1 MNSGLFLSVNNDLV
15 DESTEAF
22 GSYNMN
28 QTFIWNYRLFC
39 IVFIQ
44 FEFDVSIF
52 LIYRLGVYMQCYPI

>member
-1 MNSGLFLSVNNDLV
+1 MN
-15 DESTEAF
+15 TEAF

-28 QTFIWNYRLFC
+28 QTFIWNYRLLC

-44 FEFDVSIF
+44 FELDVSIF